1 MYRVQHVR
9 ILFTVSLALQV
20 IHYGKGREKE
30 EHKSDGENVH
40 ATAQKQQPKNQGTT
54 LIMFNDMNRSDESSK
69 QQSSRT
75 FVPFTGL
82 TDSKKLNRHCCQNGG
97 TCILG
102 SFCAC
107 PKHFTGRYCEHDEQ
121 NSNCG
126 SVAHGV
132 WVQKGCRFC
141 RCGYGILHCLSEI
154 TQDNCEA
161 RAAVALFITGLCD
174 TQDLL
179 QEESISK
186 KMNSQY
192 VRFEVFG
199 CETEELTDFWEKT
212 IEKQTKHLQIEKERQ
227 QRSALPK
234 WLLSLALSLQVI
246 QFGNGCEEENC
257 DDNPD
262 QKNPN
267 TSLTTFNDINNLN
280 SERRRRNPS
289 EVLPFI
295 GLTDGKK
302 LNRSCCQNGGTC
314 FLGSFCICPK
324 HFTGRHC
331 ERDKRIS
338 SCGAIGHG
346 EWTQEGCLF
355 CQCVYG
361 ILHCFPQN
369 QEDGCGKKHHYSFLK
384 HNSCAVSHISSA
396 YIYYSQLTSVIFSNQ
411 L

>member
-1 MYRVQHVR
+1 MLPPLQIKSTEGWISLLPCR
-9 ILFTVSLALQV
+9 TV
-20 IHYGKGREKE
+20 
-30 EHKSDGENVH
+30 
-40 ATAQKQQPKNQGTT
+40 
-54 LIMFNDMNRSDESSK
+54 
-69 QQSSRT
+69 
-75 FVPFTGL
+75 
-82 TDSKKLNRHCCQNGG
+82 
-97 TCILG
+97 
-102 SFCAC
+102 
-107 PKHFTGRYCEHDEQ
+107 
-121 NSNCG
+121 
-126 SVAHGV
+126 
-132 WVQKGCRFC
+132 
-141 RCGYGILHCLSEI
+141 
-154 TQDNCEA
+154 EA
-161 RAAVALFITGLCD
+161 RAAVAIFITGLCQ
-174 TQDLL
+174 TEDLL
-179 QEESISK
+179 QEESISE

-234 WLLSLALSLQVI
+234 VSFKL
-246 QFGNGCEEENC
+246 GCEGENC

-289 EVLPFI
+289 EVLPFT
-295 GLTDGKK
+295 GLTDASK

-338 SCGAIGHG
+338 SCGVIGHG

-355 CQCVYG
+355 CQCIYG
-361 ILHCFPQN
+361 ILHCFPQD
-369 QEDGCGKKHHYSFLK
+369 QKDGCGPTKKNMPAWIHLGMSSEGLK
-384 HNSCAVSHISSA
+384 LQHTTDILIVSLLFPLLC
-396 YIYYSQLTSVIFSNQ
+396 QL